1 MSFKS
6 FDLRKAGFVLAFVF
20 VFGFCVQVSFASTIT
35 GIIYGLNRTPLSE
48 VDVELLNENYQ
59 LRDRTRTDG
68 SGRYEFRNLADG
80 FYTIRALPFRY
91 DYQDEEVRVSVS
103 TVDIRGS
110 GLGNTYV
117 QRDINLSPRKGGITE
132 YELGVVFAQ
141 DVPKEARQA
150 YKNADKA
157 FAGKRDQEGVDEL
170 FKAIQ
175 IFPDYYEALYRMGK
189 ELYTLKKYDEAW
201 KFLLKAT
208 EVNPKSGVAFYYM
221 GECFYNLDYGK
232 ETLQYNKAAI
242 TSLKQAAQLIPNMP
256 QVFFTLGKAERLATK
271 YEDAEEHLLQA
282 KKLAKQPVAQIQK
295 ELAQL
300 YANDLKKYKEAADE
314 LELYLKA
321 SKLSDEEEKVI
332 RDKIAD
338 LRQKAN

>member
-1 MSFKS
+1 MILKS

-20 VFGFCVQVSFASTIT
+20 VFSFCAQVSFASTIT
-35 GIIYGLNRTPLSE
+35 GIIYGLNRTALAE

-80 FYTIRALPFRY
+80 TYTIRALPFKY

-141 DVPKEARQA
+141 DVPKGAREA

-157 FAGKRDQEGVDEL
+157 FAGKREQEGVDEL

-208 EVNPKSGVAFYYM
+208 EINPKSGVAFYYM
-221 GECFYNLDYGK
+221 GESFYNLGPDF
-232 ETLQYNKAAI
+232 NKAAL
-242 TSLKQAAQLIPNMP
+242 TSLKQAAVLVPNMP
-256 QVFFTLGKAERLATK
+256 QVFFTLGKAERIAAK
-271 YEDAEEHLLQA
+271 YEDAEKHLLQA

-300 YANDLKKYKEAADE
+300 YANDMKKYKEAADE

-338 LRQKAN
+338 LRQKANQS